1 MRYDKI
7 SKRVFSILLA
17 TAIATSGTPTTKVVA
32 STSSKRVTTSSKTS
46 SSSDSDKAV
55 GNQSAN
61 NQSTSQTPP
70 AKPDGNPP
78 DGNPPDDKALGGQ
91 TSGNQMPPAKPD
103 GNPPSGQAPDGASNT
118 NIKYSAVKKMTK
130 NTTETNG
137 QYKSTGKDENA
148 ILVTKG
154 KTILNNANVT
164 RKNSKSTGGDTSSF
178 YGVGSAILNKGGK
191 LYVNG
196 GTIATDAAGAAG
208 IFSYNKGV
216 IYAQGSTINTKQDTS
231 GGIHVA
237 GGGKLY
243 AWGLNVT
250 TNGESSAA
258 IRSDRGG
265 GTMVVDGGTYT
276 SNGIGSPA
284 IYSTAD
290 ITVNNATLNATNS
303 EAICLEGK
311 NTIRLFNSNLKGNMP
326 DNEQNDNTWTAIV
339 YQSMS
344 GDSQE
349 GNGTFEMVGGTLTSG
364 NGGIF
369 YTTNT
374 DSTFILSDVK
384 INYSDD
390 CDYFLRATGNSNKR
404 GWGQT
409 GKNGANCKFTASKQ
423 EMKGK
428 VVYDSISNLNFYM
441 KDGSKLTGSFVD
453 DETNAG
459 TGGDG
464 KCNVYISSDSTWVVT
479 DNSKVT
485 NLYSEG
491 KIVDSEGKIV
501 TIKGEDGTVYV
512 KGDSKYVV
520 TVKTYSAKADFSGA
534 SKVDK
539 YSDYKVAKPSE
550 FTTDILSNSKDK
562 TVATSSQ
569 STKRNIGIIVSAVVF
584 AGVIWGVVLYLLKKK
599 KR

>member
-1 MRYDKI
+1 M
-7 SKRVFSILLA
+7 
-17 TAIATSGTPTTKVVA
+17 
-32 STSSKRVTTSSKTS
+32 
-46 SSSDSDKAV
+46 
-55 GNQSAN
+55 Q
-61 NQSTSQTPP
+61 TSQERIQSP
-70 AKPDGNPP
+70 
-78 DGNPPDDKALGGQ
+78 Q
-91 TSGNQMPPAKPD
+91 
-103 GNPPSGQAPDGASNT
+103 
-118 NIKYSAVKKMTK
+118 
-130 NTTETNG
+130 
-137 QYKSTGKDENA
+137 
-148 ILVTKG
+148 
-154 KTILNNANVT
+154 
-164 RKNSKSTGGDTSSF
+164 
-178 YGVGSAILNKGGK
+178 
-191 LYVNG
+191 
-196 GTIATDAAGAAG
+196 
-208 IFSYNKGV
+208 
-216 IYAQGSTINTKQDTS
+216 
-231 GGIHVA
+231 VA
-237 GGGKLY
+237 
-243 AWGLNVT
+243 
-250 TNGESSAA
+250 
-258 IRSDRGG
+258 
-265 GTMVVDGGTYT
+265 
-276 SNGIGSPA
+276 
-284 IYSTAD
+284 
-290 ITVNNATLNATNS
+290 
-303 EAICLEGK
+303 
-311 NTIRLFNSNLKGNMP
+311 IRLFNSNLKGNMP

-344 GDSQE
+344 GDSQK

-428 VVYDSISNLNFYM
+428 VVYDSISNLNYYM

-534 SKVDK
+534 SKVTK
-539 YSDYKVAKPSE
+539 FSDYKVSKPSE
-550 FTTDILSNSKDK
+550 FIKDK
-562 TVATSSQ
+562 LLSDNKNTSTATTSKH
-569 STKRNIGIIVSAVVF
+569 TRINYVVIVSSILLV
-584 AGVIWGVVLYLLKKK
+584 GLIWGVVLYLLRKK